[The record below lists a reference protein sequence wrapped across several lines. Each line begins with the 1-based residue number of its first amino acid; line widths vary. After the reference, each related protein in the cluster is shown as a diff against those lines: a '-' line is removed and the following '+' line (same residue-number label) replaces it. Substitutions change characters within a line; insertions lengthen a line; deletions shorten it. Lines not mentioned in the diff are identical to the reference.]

1 MGILEQIIIEKRRE
15 LVVSK
20 QETTVEMLEELIKIR
35 PTPLNFAGSLMGD
48 GIRIIAE
55 IKKASPSKGI
65 LKNDF
70 HPIKIAES
78 YCQNGAAAISVL
90 TDKRFMGDL
99 EYLLSIKQN
108 QVTSEIPLLR
118 KDFIFD
124 AYQVYESR
132 AYGADAIL
140 LIASILNIAEMKSLI
155 TLVHQFQMQVIVE
168 IHNQEELNCAV
179 EAGAEIIGINNRDL
193 QTFKTDLKTT
203 EFLVPFIPEYKII
216 VSESGINSS
225 KDIKFLRNLG
235 VNAFLIGE
243 SLMKTQDPGLKLEEF
258 LYGNVEN

>member
-1 MGILEQIIIEKRRE
+1 MGILEQIIIEKERE
-15 LVVSK
+15 LIVSK
-20 QETTVEMLEELIKIR
+20 QETTIEMLEKLINLR
-35 PTPLNFAGSLMGD
+35 SVPLNFVGSLMGN

-90 TDKRFMGDL
+90 TDKRFMGNL
-99 EYLLSIKQN
+99 EYLLAIKQN
-108 QVTSEIPLLR
+108 EVTAKIPLLR

-124 AYQVYESR
+124 KYQIYESR
-132 AYGADAIL
+132 AYGADAVL
-140 LIASILNIAEMKSLI
+140 LIASILSILELKTLI
-155 TLVHQFQMQVIVE
+155 DLVHEFRMQAIVE
-168 IHNQEELNCAV
+168 IHNKEELNSAI

-193 QTFKTDLKTT
+193 RTFKTDLKTT

-216 VSESGINSS
+216 VSESGINSN
-225 KDIKFLRNLG
+225 KDIKFLKNLG

-243 SLMKTQDPGLKLEEF
+243 SLMKMEDPGSKLKEF
-258 LYGNVEN
+258 LHDNVEN